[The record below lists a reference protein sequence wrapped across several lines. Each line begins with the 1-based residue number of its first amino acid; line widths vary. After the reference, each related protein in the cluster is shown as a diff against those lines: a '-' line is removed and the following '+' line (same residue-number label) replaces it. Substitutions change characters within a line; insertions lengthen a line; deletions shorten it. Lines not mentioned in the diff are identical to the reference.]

1 MSREKLLTPLA
12 ISVITIG
19 IVGIT
24 ANDSETFDGFISFLT
39 VFITTVAIF
48 AVFALGLNV
57 QWGYT
62 GIFNFG
68 IVGFFMVGAYTS
80 ALITK
85 APASTEF
92 VRYVGGLDLAEGLG
106 PLNLE
111 GLTGFVMGALAGAA
125 MSGVVAFLVAI
136 PALRLRED
144 YLAIATIGIAEVF
157 RRIAIEE
164 EGLVNGTRG
173 LTGIPRP
180 LHDLVSPPDYKY
192 IYLVIAVV
200 ILAII
205 FVAIERAARSPW
217 GRVLKA
223 IREDELATAASG
235 KNIWSFRVQAF
246 VLGAMIMGIGGAVY
260 SANQGSIVPDT
271 FSHFFGTF
279 IIWAMLMVGGSGS
292 NRGALVGA
300 YVVWGFW
307 TLAGLIQPH
316 VPEWAETLRLQHLR
330 SDLPQELED
339 RTPYVRDLLIGLLIV
354 VVLLLRPKGLMGE
367 EGRVSLFA
375 GREDKREPPPVR
387 DSAAGSTDEKSPAG

>member
-1 MSREKLLTPLA
+1 MPRDRIVAFLA
-12 ISVITIG
+12 VSAITVG

-24 ANDSETFDGFISFLT
+24 ANDSDSLSGFISFLT

-68 IVGFFMVGAYTS
+68 IVAFFMVGAYTS
-80 ALITK
+80 ALVTK
-85 APASTEF
+85 APASGEF
-92 VRYVGGLDLAEGLG
+92 VRYVGGLNLAERLG

-111 GLTGFVMGALAGAA
+111 GLTGFVLGALAAAA
-125 MSGVVAFLVAI
+125 MSGIVAFLVAI

-192 IYLVIAVV
+192 IYFGIAVV
-200 ILAII
+200 ILVII

-235 KNIWSFRVQAF
+235 KNIWAFRMQAF
-246 VLGAMIMGIGGAVY
+246 VLGAMIMGVGGAVY

-292 NRGALVGA
+292 NRGAVVGA

-316 VPEWAETLRLQHLR
+316 VPELAEALRLQHLR

-367 EGRVSLFA
+367 ERRVSLFV
-375 GREDKREPPPVR
+375 GEEDKREAPRVGA
-387 DSAAGSTDEKSPAG
+387 SAAGSEEE

>member
-1 MSREKLLTPLA
+1 MDRGRLVAFLAVLA
-12 ISVITIG
+12 ITAG
-19 IVGIT
+19 IVGIS
-24 ANDSETFDGFISFLT
+24 ANDSESLNGFISFLT
-39 VFITTVAIF
+39 VFLTTVAIF
-48 AVFALGLNV
+48 AIFALGLNV

-68 IVGFFMVGAYTS
+68 IVAFFMVGAYTS
-80 ALITK
+80 ALVTK
-85 APASTEF
+85 EPSSSEF
-92 VRYVGGLDLAEGLG
+92 VKYVGGLDLAEGLG

-111 GLTGFVMGALAGAA
+111 GLTGFILGALAAA
-125 MSGVVAFLVAI
+125 VVSGIVAFLIAI

-144 YLAIATIGIAEVF
+144 YLAIATIGVAEVL

-180 LHDLVSPPDYKY
+180 LHDLVSPPDYKF
-192 IYLVIAVV
+192 IYLAIAVV
-200 ILAII
+200 VLVII
-205 FVAIERAARSPW
+205 FIAIERGARSPW

-235 KNIWSFRVQAF
+235 KNIFAFRMQAF

-292 NRGALVGA
+292 NRGAILGA

-307 TLAGLIQPH
+307 TLTGLVQPH
-316 VPEWAETLRLQHLR
+316 
-330 SDLPQELED
+330 LPAALEA
-339 RTPYVRDLLIGLLIV
+339 RTSYIRDLLIGLLIV
-354 VVLLLRPKGLMGE
+354 VTLLLRPHGLMGE
-367 EGRVSLFA
+367 EKRVSLFA
-375 GREDKREPPPVR
+375 EQESKREAPQVGAP
-387 DSAAGSTDEKSPAG
+387 AAGPTEG

>member
-1 MSREKLLTPLA
+1 MERGRLVAFLA
-12 ISVITIG
+12 VAAITAG
-19 IVGIT
+19 IVGIS
-24 ANDSETFDGFISFLT
+24 ANDSASLNGFISFLT

-48 AVFALGLNV
+48 AIFTLGLNV

-68 IVGFFMVGAYTS
+68 IVAFFMVGAYTS
-80 ALITK
+80 ALLTK
-85 APASTEF
+85 GPSSSEF
-92 VRYVGGLDLAEGLG
+92 VKYVGGLNLAEGLG
-106 PLNLE
+106 PLNLH
-111 GLTGFVMGALAGAA
+111 GLTGFVLGALGAA
-125 MSGVVAFLVAI
+125 VVSGIVAFLIAI

-144 YLAIATIGIAEVF
+144 YLAIATIGVAEVF

-180 LHDLVSPPDYKY
+180 LHDLVSPPDYKF
-192 IYLVIAVV
+192 IYLAIAVIV
-200 ILAII
+200 LLII
-205 FVAIERAARSPW
+205 FVAIERGARSPW

-235 KNIWSFRVQAF
+235 KNIFAFRMQAF

-292 NRGALVGA
+292 NRGAILGA

-307 TLAGLIQPH
+307 TLTGLIQPH
-316 VPEWAETLRLQHLR
+316 LPAVLET
-330 SDLPQELED
+330 
-339 RTPYVRDLLIGLLIV
+339 RTSYIRDLLIGLLIIV
-354 VVLLLRPKGLMGE
+354 MLLLRPHGLMGE
-367 EGRVSLFA
+367 EKRVSLFA
-375 GREDKREPPPVR
+375 EQKTKRKTPRVG
-387 DSAAGSTDEKSPAG
+387 APAGPTEE

>member
-1 MSREKLLTPLA
+1 MDRGRLVALLAVLA
-12 ISVITIG
+12 ITTG

-24 ANDSETFDGFISFLT
+24 ANDSESLNGFISFLT
-39 VFITTVAIF
+39 VFLTTVAIF
-48 AVFALGLNV
+48 AIFALGLNV

-68 IVGFFMVGAYTS
+68 IVAFFMVGAYTS
-80 ALITK
+80 ALVTK
-85 APASTEF
+85 EPSSSEF
-92 VRYVGGLDLAEGLG
+92 VRYVGGLGLAEGLG

-111 GLTGFVMGALAGAA
+111 GLTGFILGALAAA
-125 MSGVVAFLVAI
+125 VVSGIVAFLIAI

-144 YLAIATIGIAEVF
+144 YLAIATIGVAEVL

-180 LHDLVSPPDYKY
+180 LHDLVSPPDYKF
-192 IYLVIAVV
+192 IYLAIAVV
-200 ILAII
+200 VLVII
-205 FVAIERAARSPW
+205 FIAIERGARSPW

-235 KNIWSFRVQAF
+235 KNIFAFRMQAF

-292 NRGALVGA
+292 NRGAILGA

-307 TLAGLIQPH
+307 TLTGLVQPH
-316 VPEWAETLRLQHLR
+316 
-330 SDLPQELED
+330 LPAALEA
-339 RTPYVRDLLIGLLIV
+339 RTSYIRDLLIGLLIV
-354 VVLLLRPKGLMGE
+354 VTLLLRPHGLMGE
-367 EGRVSLFA
+367 EKRVSLFA
-375 GREDKREPPPVR
+375 EQESKREAPQVGAP
-387 DSAAGSTDEKSPAG
+387 AAGPTEG

>member
-1 MSREKLLTPLA
+1 MDRDRLLTFLSV
-12 ISVITIG
+12 SVITAG

-24 ANDSETFDGFISFLT
+24 ANDSSNLDGFLAYLT

-48 AVFALGLNV
+48 AVFSLGLNV

-80 ALITK
+80 ALLTK
-85 APASTEF
+85 APSHGEF

-111 GLTGFVMGALAGAA
+111 GLTGFVLGALAAA
-125 MSGVVAFLVAI
+125 AVSGIVAFLVAI

-192 IYLVIAVV
+192 IYFGIAVV
-200 ILAII
+200 VLIII

-235 KNIWSFRVQAF
+235 KNIWSFRMQAF

-292 NRGALVGA
+292 NRGAIVGA

-316 VPEWAETLRLQHLR
+316 IPEAAEALRLQHLR
-330 SDLPQELED
+330 SDLPQELEA

-354 VVLLLRPKGLMGE
+354 VVLLLRPTGLMGE
-367 EGRVSLFA
+367 ERRVSLFV
-375 GREDKREPPPVR
+375 GEEDKREPPPAQA
-387 DSAAGSTDEKSPAG
+387 SATGSTEE

>member
-1 MSREKLLTPLA
+1 MIRERLLTPLA
-12 ISVITIG
+12 LLVITAG

-24 ANDSETFDGFISFLT
+24 ANDSRNLDGFIAYLT

-80 ALITK
+80 ALLTK
-85 APASTEF
+85 APSHGEF
-92 VRYVGGLDLAEGLG
+92 VRYVGGLNLAEGLG

-111 GLTGFVMGALAGAA
+111 GLTGFVLGALAAA
-125 MSGVVAFLVAI
+125 VVSGIVAFLVAI

-180 LHDLVSPPDYKY
+180 LHDLVSPQDYKY
-192 IYLVIAVV
+192 IYFGIAVV
-200 ILAII
+200 VLIII

-223 IREDELATAASG
+223 IREDELATSASG
-235 KNIWSFRVQAF
+235 KNIWSFRMQAF

-292 NRGALVGA
+292 NRGAIVGA

-316 VPEWAETLRLQHLR
+316 IPEAAEALRLQHLR

-367 EGRVSLFA
+367 ERRVSLFV
-375 GREDKREPPPVR
+375 GEEDKREPPPAQA
-387 DSAAGSTDEKSPAG
+387 SATGSTEE

>member
-1 MSREKLLTPLA
+1 MDRGRLVPFLAVLA
-12 ISVITIG
+12 ITAG

-24 ANDSETFDGFISFLT
+24 ANDSESLEGFISFLT
-39 VFITTVAIF
+39 VFLTTVAIF
-48 AVFALGLNV
+48 AIFALGLNV

-68 IVGFFMVGAYTS
+68 IVAFFMVGAYTS
-80 ALITK
+80 ALVTK
-85 APASTEF
+85 EPSSSEF
-92 VRYVGGLDLAEGLG
+92 VKYVGGLGLAEGLG

-111 GLTGFVMGALAGAA
+111 GLTGFILGALAAA
-125 MSGVVAFLVAI
+125 VVSGIVAFLIAI

-144 YLAIATIGIAEVF
+144 YLAIATIGVAEVF

-180 LHDLVSPPDYKY
+180 LHDLVSPPDYKF
-192 IYLVIAVV
+192 IYLAIAVV
-200 ILAII
+200 VLVII
-205 FVAIERAARSPW
+205 FVAIERGARSPW

-235 KNIWSFRVQAF
+235 KNIFAFRMQAF

-292 NRGALVGA
+292 NRGAIVGA

-307 TLAGLIQPH
+307 TLTGLVQPH
-316 VPEWAETLRLQHLR
+316 
-330 SDLPQELED
+330 LPAALEA
-339 RTPYVRDLLIGLLIV
+339 RTSYIRDLLIGLLIV
-354 VVLLLRPKGLMGE
+354 VTLLLRPNGLMGE
-367 EGRVSLFA
+367 EKRVSLFA
-375 GREDKREPPPVR
+375 EQESKREAPQV
-387 DSAAGSTDEKSPAG
+387 DAPAVGPTEG

>member
-1 MSREKLLTPLA
+1 MPQGQAPRIFWRSRPSQPASSASPPTTPTSL
-12 ISVITIG
+12 S
-19 IVGIT
+19 
-24 ANDSETFDGFISFLT
+24 GFISFLT

-80 ALITK
+80 ALVTK
-85 APASTEF
+85 SPSSGEF

-111 GLTGFVMGALAGAA
+111 GLTGFVLGALAAA
-125 MSGVVAFLVAI
+125 AVSGVVAFLVAI

-192 IYLVIAVV
+192 IYFGIAVV
-200 ILAII
+200 VLVII

-235 KNIWSFRVQAF
+235 KNIWAFRMQAF

-292 NRGALVGA
+292 NRGAIVGA

-316 VPEWAETLRLQHLR
+316 VPEAAEALRLQHLR

-339 RTPYVRDLLIGLLIV
+339 AHPLCA
-354 VVLLLRPKGLMGE
+354 RPAHRAADRGCAPPATEGVDGGGEKGLAVRGA
-367 EGRVSLFA
+367 RKTSA
-375 GREDKREPPPVR
+375 KRRLCGPPP
-387 DSAAGSTDEKSPAG
+387 PAQREE

>member
-1 MSREKLLTPLA
+1 MARDRLLTLLA
-12 ISVITIG
+12 VSIITVG
-19 IVGIT
+19 IVGIS
-24 ANDSETFDGFISFLT
+24 ANDSETFGGFISFLT
-39 VFITTVAIF
+39 VFVTTVAIF
-48 AVFALGLNV
+48 AIFALGLNV

-68 IVGFFMVGAYTS
+68 VVAFFMVGAYTS
-80 ALITK
+80 ALVTK
-85 APASTEF
+85 APSSSEF

-111 GLTGFVMGALAGAA
+111 GLTGFVLGALAAA
-125 MSGVVAFLVAI
+125 VASGVVAFLIAI

-144 YLAIATIGIAEVF
+144 YLAIATIGIAEVL

-192 IYLVIAVV
+192 IYFGIAIVVLV
-200 ILAII
+200 II

-235 KNIWSFRVQAF
+235 KNILAFRMQAF
-246 VLGAMIMGIGGAVY
+246 VLGAMIMGVGGAVY
-260 SANQGSIVPDT
+260 AANQGSIVPDT

-292 NRGALVGA
+292 NRGAILGA

-307 TLAGLIQPH
+307 TLTGLIQPH
-316 VPEWAETLRLQHLR
+316 
-330 SDLPQELED
+330 LPTALEA
-339 RTPYVRDLLIGLLIV
+339 RTSYIRDLLIGLLIV
-354 VVLLLRPKGLMGE
+354 VVLLLRPHGLMGE
-367 EGRVSLFA
+367 ERRVSLFA
-375 GREDKREPPPVR
+375 GQEDKQKEPLAGAPATG
-387 DSAAGSTDEKSPAG
+387 SAEE

>member
-1 MSREKLLTPLA
+1 MLRERLVTLLAVLA
-12 ISVITIG
+12 ITTG
-19 IVGIT
+19 IVGIS
-24 ANDSETFDGFISFLT
+24 ANDSETLGGFISFLT
-39 VFITTVAIF
+39 VFVTTVAIF

-80 ALITK
+80 ALVTK
-85 APASTEF
+85 EPSSNEF
-92 VRYVGGLDLAEGLG
+92 VRYVGGLNLAERLG

-111 GLTGFVMGALAGAA
+111 GLTGFVIGALAAA
-125 MSGVVAFLVAI
+125 VVSGIVAFLVAI
-136 PALRLRED
+136 PTLRLRED

-192 IYLVIAVV
+192 IYFGIAVV
-200 ILAII
+200 VLIII

-223 IREDELATAASG
+223 IREDELATSASG
-235 KNIWSFRVQAF
+235 KNIFAFRMQAF

-271 FSHFFGTF
+271 FTHFFGTF

-292 NRGALVGA
+292 NRGAILGA

-307 TLAGLIQPH
+307 TLTGLIQPH
-316 VPEWAETLRLQHLR
+316 
-330 SDLPQELED
+330 LPGALEA
-339 RTPYVRDLLIGLLIV
+339 RTSYIRDLLIGLLIV
-354 VVLLLRPKGLMGE
+354 VVLLLRPNGLVGE
-367 EGRVSLFA
+367 ERRVSLFA
-375 GREDKREPPPVR
+375 EEEDKRAATRVGAP
-387 DSAAGSTDEKSPAG
+387 AAGSAEE

>member
-1 MSREKLLTPLA
+1 MDRGRLVAFLAVLA
-12 ISVITIG
+12 ITAG
-19 IVGIT
+19 IVGIS
-24 ANDSETFDGFISFLT
+24 ANDSESLNGFISFLT
-39 VFITTVAIF
+39 VFLTTVAIF
-48 AVFALGLNV
+48 AIFALGLNV

-68 IVGFFMVGAYTS
+68 IVAFFMVGAYTS
-80 ALITK
+80 ALVTK
-85 APASTEF
+85 EPSSSEF
-92 VRYVGGLDLAEGLG
+92 VKYVGGLDLAEGLG
-106 PLNLE
+106 PLNLH
-111 GLTGFVMGALAGAA
+111 GLTGFVLGALAAA
-125 MSGVVAFLVAI
+125 VVSGIVAFLIAI

-144 YLAIATIGIAEVF
+144 YLAIATIGVAEVL

-180 LHDLVSPPDYKY
+180 LHDLVSPPDYKF
-192 IYLVIAVV
+192 IYLAIAVV
-200 ILAII
+200 VLVII
-205 FVAIERAARSPW
+205 FIAIERGARSPW

-235 KNIWSFRVQAF
+235 KNIFAFRMQAF

-292 NRGALVGA
+292 NRGAILGA

-307 TLAGLIQPH
+307 TLTGLVQPH
-316 VPEWAETLRLQHLR
+316 
-330 SDLPQELED
+330 LPAALEA
-339 RTPYVRDLLIGLLIV
+339 RTSYIRDLLIGLLIV
-354 VVLLLRPKGLMGE
+354 VTLLLRPHGLMGE
-367 EGRVSLFA
+367 EKRVSLFA
-375 GREDKREPPPVR
+375 EQESKREAPQVGAP
-387 DSAAGSTDEKSPAG
+387 AAGPTEG

>member
-1 MSREKLLTPLA
+1 MERGRLVPFLA
-12 ISVITIG
+12 VMAITAG

-24 ANDSETFDGFISFLT
+24 ANDSESLEGFISFLT
-39 VFITTVAIF
+39 VFLTTVAIF
-48 AVFALGLNV
+48 AIFALGLNV

-68 IVGFFMVGAYTS
+68 IVAFFMVGAYTS
-80 ALITK
+80 AIVTK
-85 APASTEF
+85 EPSSGEF
-92 VRYVGGLDLAEGLG
+92 VKYVGGLNLAEGLG
-106 PLNLE
+106 PLNLH
-111 GLTGFVMGALAGAA
+111 GLTGFILGALAAA
-125 MSGVVAFLVAI
+125 VVSGIVAFLIAI

-144 YLAIATIGIAEVF
+144 YLAIATIGVAEVF

-180 LHDLVSPPDYKY
+180 LHDLVSPPDYKF
-192 IYLVIAVV
+192 IYLAIVVV
-200 ILAII
+200 ILVII
-205 FVAIERAARSPW
+205 FVAIERGARSPW

-235 KNIWSFRVQAF
+235 KNIFAFRMQAF

-292 NRGALVGA
+292 NRGAILGA

-307 TLAGLIQPH
+307 TLTGLIQPH
-316 VPEWAETLRLQHLR
+316 LPAALET
-330 SDLPQELED
+330 
-339 RTPYVRDLLIGLLIV
+339 RTSYIRDLLIGLLIV
-354 VVLLLRPKGLMGE
+354 VVLLLRPRGLMGE
-367 EGRVSLFA
+367 EKRVSLFA
-375 GREDKREPPPVR
+375 EQESKPEAPREGAP
-387 DSAAGSTDEKSPAG
+387 AAGPTEE

>member
-1 MSREKLLTPLA
+1 MARDRLIPFLA
-12 ISVITIG
+12 VAVITAG
-19 IVGIT
+19 IVGI
-24 ANDSETFDGFISFLT
+24 AGNDSESLDGLLAYLT
-39 VFITTVAIF
+39 VFVTTVAVF

-68 IVGFFMVGAYTS
+68 IVAFFMVGAYTS
-80 ALITK
+80 ALVTK
-85 APASTEF
+85 APSSSEF
-92 VRYVGGLDLAEGLG
+92 VKYVGGLDLAEGLG

-111 GLTGFVMGALAGAA
+111 GLTGYVLGALAAA
-125 MSGVVAFLVAI
+125 VVSGIVAFLVAI

-173 LTGIPRP
+173 LTGVPRP
-180 LHDLVSPPDYKY
+180 LHDLVEPQDYKY
-192 IYLVIAVV
+192 IYFAIAVV
-200 ILAII
+200 VLIII

-235 KNIWSFRVQAF
+235 KNILAFRMQSF

-292 NRGALVGA
+292 NRGAILGA
-300 YVVWGFW
+300 YIVWGFW
-307 TLAGLIQPH
+307 TLTGLIQPH
-316 VPEWAETLRLQHLR
+316 VPEAAEALRLDHLR
-330 SDLPQELED
+330 SDLPQELEA
-339 RTPYVRDLLIGLLIV
+339 RTPYIRDLLIGSLIV
-354 VVLLLRPKGLMGE
+354 VVLLLRPNGLIGE
-367 EGRVSLFA
+367 ERRVSLFA
-375 GREDKREPPPVR
+375 AREDEREAPQVGAP
-387 DSAAGSTDEKSPAG
+387 ATGSEEQ

>member
-1 MSREKLLTPLA
+1 MDRGRLVAFLAVLA
-12 ISVITIG
+12 ITAG
-19 IVGIT
+19 IVGIS
-24 ANDSETFDGFISFLT
+24 ANDSESLNGFISFLT
-39 VFITTVAIF
+39 VFLTTVAIF
-48 AVFALGLNV
+48 AIFALGLNV

-68 IVGFFMVGAYTS
+68 IVAFFMVGAYTS
-80 ALITK
+80 ALVTK
-85 APASTEF
+85 EPSSSEF
-92 VRYVGGLDLAEGLG
+92 VKYVGGLNLAEGLG
-106 PLNLE
+106 PLNLH
-111 GLTGFVMGALAGAA
+111 GLTGFVLGALAAA
-125 MSGVVAFLVAI
+125 VVSGIVAFLIAI

-144 YLAIATIGIAEVF
+144 YLAIATIGVAEVL

-180 LHDLVSPPDYKY
+180 LHDLVSPPDYKF
-192 IYLVIAVV
+192 IYLAIAVV
-200 ILAII
+200 VLVII
-205 FVAIERAARSPW
+205 FIAIERGARSPW

-235 KNIWSFRVQAF
+235 KNIFAFRMQAF

-292 NRGALVGA
+292 NRGAILGA

-307 TLAGLIQPH
+307 TLTGLVQPH
-316 VPEWAETLRLQHLR
+316 
-330 SDLPQELED
+330 LPAALEA
-339 RTPYVRDLLIGLLIV
+339 RTSYIRDLLIGLLIV
-354 VVLLLRPKGLMGE
+354 VTLLLRPHGLMGE
-367 EGRVSLFA
+367 EKRVSLFA
-375 GREDKREPPPVR
+375 EQESKREAPQVGAP
-387 DSAAGSTDEKSPAG
+387 AAGPTEG

>member
-1 MSREKLLTPLA
+1 MARDRLLTLLA
-12 ISVITIG
+12 VSIITVG
-19 IVGIT
+19 IVGIS
-24 ANDSETFDGFISFLT
+24 ANDSETFGGFISFLT
-39 VFITTVAIF
+39 VFVTTVAIF

-68 IVGFFMVGAYTS
+68 VVAFFMVGAYTS
-80 ALITK
+80 ALVTK
-85 APASTEF
+85 APSSSEF

-111 GLTGFVMGALAGAA
+111 GLTGFVLGALAAA
-125 MSGVVAFLVAI
+125 VASGVVAFLIAI

-144 YLAIATIGIAEVF
+144 YLAIATIGIAEVL

-192 IYLVIAVV
+192 IYFGIAIVVLV
-200 ILAII
+200 II

-235 KNIWSFRVQAF
+235 KNILAFRMQAF
-246 VLGAMIMGIGGAVY
+246 VLGAMIMGVGGAVY
-260 SANQGSIVPDT
+260 AANQGSIVPDT

-292 NRGALVGA
+292 NRGAILGA

-307 TLAGLIQPH
+307 TLTGLIQPH
-316 VPEWAETLRLQHLR
+316 
-330 SDLPQELED
+330 LPTALEA
-339 RTPYVRDLLIGLLIV
+339 RTSYIRDLLIGLLIV
-354 VVLLLRPKGLMGE
+354 VVLLLRPHGLMGE
-367 EGRVSLFA
+367 ERRVSLFA
-375 GREDKREPPPVR
+375 EQEDKQKEPLAGAPATG
-387 DSAAGSTDEKSPAG
+387 SAED

>member
-1 MSREKLLTPLA
+1 MPRERLPAFLA
-12 ISVITIG
+12 VSAITAG

-24 ANDSETFDGFISFLT
+24 ANDSESLDGFISFMT

-48 AVFALGLNV
+48 GVFALGLNV

-80 ALITK
+80 ALVTK
-85 APASTEF
+85 SPSSGEF

-111 GLTGFVMGALAGAA
+111 GLTGFILGALAAA
-125 MSGVVAFLVAI
+125 AVSGVVAFLVAI

-192 IYLVIAVV
+192 IYLAIAVV
-200 ILAII
+200 VLVII

-223 IREDELATAASG
+223 IREDELATSASG

-316 VPEWAETLRLQHLR
+316 VPEWAEALRLQHLR

-339 RTPYVRDLLIGLLIV
+339 RTPYMRDLLIGLLIV

-367 EGRVSLFA
+367 ERRVSLFV
-375 GREDKREPPPVR
+375 GEEDKRASPPVTASAS
-387 DSAAGSTDEKSPAG
+387 DSTEE

>member
-1 MSREKLLTPLA
+1 MARDRLVPLLA
-12 ISVITIG
+12 VAVITFG

-24 ANDSETFDGFISFLT
+24 ANDSESLNGFISYLT

-68 IVGFFMVGAYTS
+68 IVAFFMVGAYTS
-80 ALITK
+80 ALVTK
-85 APASTEF
+85 SPSSSEF

-111 GLTGFVMGALAGAA
+111 GLTGFVLGALAAA
-125 MSGVVAFLVAI
+125 VVSGIVAFLVAI

-192 IYLVIAVV
+192 IYLAIAVV
-200 ILAII
+200 VLVII

-235 KNIWSFRVQAF
+235 KNIFAFRMQAF

-292 NRGALVGA
+292 NRGAIVGA

-307 TLAGLIQPH
+307 TIAGLIQPH
-316 VPEWAETLRLQHLR
+316 VPQVAEALRLDSIR
-330 SDLPQELED
+330 SDLPQELEA

-354 VVLLLRPKGLMGE
+354 VVLLLRPNGLVGE
-367 EGRVSLFA
+367 ERRVSLFA
-375 GREDKREPPPVR
+375 GREDEREAPQVR
-387 DSAAGSTDEKSPAG
+387 APATGSAEE

>member
-1 MSREKLLTPLA
+1 MFRDKLLTPLA
-12 ISVITIG
+12 LSVITVG
-19 IVGIT
+19 IVGIS
-24 ANDSETFDGFISFLT
+24 ANDSESLDGFISFLT

-80 ALITK
+80 ALVTK

-111 GLTGFVMGALAGAA
+111 GLTGFVIGALAAAA
-125 MSGVVAFLVAI
+125 MSGIVAFLVAI

-144 YLAIATIGIAEVF
+144 YLAIATIGVAEVF

-192 IYLVIAVV
+192 IYLAIAVV
-200 ILAII
+200 VLVII

-292 NRGALVGA
+292 NRGAIVGA

-316 VPEWAETLRLQHLR
+316 VPEWAEALRLQHLR

-354 VVLLLRPKGLMGE
+354 TVLLLRPKGLMGE

-375 GREDKREPPPVR
+375 GREDKREPPPAR
-387 DSAAGSTDEKSPAG
+387 ASAAAEEE

>member
-1 MSREKLLTPLA
+1 
-12 ISVITIG
+12 
-19 IVGIT
+19 
-24 ANDSETFDGFISFLT
+24 
-39 VFITTVAIF
+39 
-48 AVFALGLNV
+48 VFALGLNV

-80 ALITK
+80 ALVTK
-85 APASTEF
+85 SPSSGEF

-111 GLTGFVMGALAGAA
+111 GLTGFVLGALAGATV
-125 MSGVVAFLVAI
+125 SGIVAFLVAI

-192 IYLVIAVV
+192 IYFGVAVV
-200 ILAII
+200 VLIII

-235 KNIWSFRVQAF
+235 KNIWAFRMQAF

-292 NRGALVGA
+292 NRGAILGA

-307 TLAGLIQPH
+307 TLTGLIQPH
-316 VPEWAETLRLQHLR
+316 LPEA
-330 SDLPQELED
+330 LEA
-339 RTPYVRDLLIGLLIV
+339 RTSYIRDLLIGLLIV
-354 VVLLLRPKGLMGE
+354 VVLLLRPNGLMGE
-367 EGRVSLFA
+367 ERRVSLFV
-375 GREDKREPPPVR
+375 GEEDKREPPLAR
-387 DSAAGSTDEKSPAG
+387 AATTGAEE

>member
-1 MSREKLLTPLA
+1 MARDRLLTLLA
-12 ISVITIG
+12 VSIITVG
-19 IVGIT
+19 IVGISG
-24 ANDSETFDGFISFLT
+24 NDSETFGGFISFLT
-39 VFITTVAIF
+39 VFVTTVAIF

-68 IVGFFMVGAYTS
+68 VVAFFMVGAYTS
-80 ALITK
+80 ALVTK
-85 APASTEF
+85 APSSSEF

-111 GLTGFVMGALAGAA
+111 GLTGFVLGALAAA
-125 MSGVVAFLVAI
+125 VASGVVAFLIAI

-144 YLAIATIGIAEVF
+144 YLAIATIGIAEVL

-192 IYLVIAVV
+192 IYFGIAIVVLV
-200 ILAII
+200 II

-235 KNIWSFRVQAF
+235 KNILAFRMQAF
-246 VLGAMIMGIGGAVY
+246 VLGAMIMGVGGAVY
-260 SANQGSIVPDT
+260 AANQGSIVPDT

-292 NRGALVGA
+292 NRGAILGA

-307 TLAGLIQPH
+307 TLTGLIQPH
-316 VPEWAETLRLQHLR
+316 
-330 SDLPQELED
+330 LPTALEA
-339 RTPYVRDLLIGLLIV
+339 RTSYIRDLLIGLLIV
-354 VVLLLRPKGLMGE
+354 VVLLLRPHGLMGE
-367 EGRVSLFA
+367 ERRVSLFA
-375 GREDKREPPPVR
+375 EQEDKQKEPLAGAPATG
-387 DSAAGSTDEKSPAG
+387 SAED

>member
-1 MSREKLLTPLA
+1 MAKDRLIALLA
-12 ISVITIG
+12 VAVITFG

-24 ANDSETFDGFISFLT
+24 ANDSETLGGFISFLT

-80 ALITK
+80 ALVTK
-85 APASTEF
+85 APSGGGEF
-92 VRYVGGLDLAEGLG
+92 VRYVGGLDLAARLG

-111 GLTGFVMGALAGAA
+111 GLTGFVIGALAAA
-125 MSGVVAFLVAI
+125 AVSGIVAFLVAI

-192 IYLVIAVV
+192 IYFGIAVV
-200 ILAII
+200 ILIII

-235 KNIWSFRVQAF
+235 KNIFAFRMQAF

-292 NRGALVGA
+292 NRGAIVGA

-307 TLAGLIQPH
+307 TLTGLIQPH
-316 VPEWAETLRLQHLR
+316 
-330 SDLPQELED
+330 LPQALEA
-339 RTPYVRDLLIGLLIV
+339 RTSYIRDLLIGLLIV
-354 VVLLLRPKGLMGE
+354 VVLLLRPNGLMGE
-367 EGRVSLFA
+367 ERSVSLFV
-375 GREDKREPPPVR
+375 GEEDKREAPRAPAP
-387 DSAAGSTDEKSPAG
+387 AAGSAEE

>member
-1 MSREKLLTPLA
+1 MERGRLVAFLAVLA
-12 ISVITIG
+12 ITAG

-24 ANDSETFDGFISFLT
+24 ANDSESLDGFISFLT
-39 VFITTVAIF
+39 VFLTTVAIF
-48 AVFALGLNV
+48 AIFTLGLNV

-68 IVGFFMVGAYTS
+68 IVAFFMVGAYTS
-80 ALITK
+80 ALVTK
-85 APASTEF
+85 EPSSSEF
-92 VRYVGGLDLAEGLG
+92 VKYVGGLGLAEGLG

-111 GLTGFVMGALAGAA
+111 GLTGFILGALAAA
-125 MSGVVAFLVAI
+125 VVSGIVAFLIAI

-144 YLAIATIGIAEVF
+144 YLAIATIGVAEVF

-180 LHDLVSPPDYKY
+180 LHDLVSPPDYKF
-192 IYLVIAVV
+192 IYLAIAVV
-200 ILAII
+200 VLVII
-205 FVAIERAARSPW
+205 FVAIERGARSPW

-235 KNIWSFRVQAF
+235 KNIFAFRMQAF

-292 NRGALVGA
+292 NRGAIVGA

-307 TLAGLIQPH
+307 TLTGLIQPH
-316 VPEWAETLRLQHLR
+316 
-330 SDLPQELED
+330 LPAALEA
-339 RTPYVRDLLIGLLIV
+339 RTSYIRDLLIGLLIV
-354 VVLLLRPKGLMGE
+354 VTLLLRPNGLMGE
-367 EGRVSLFA
+367 EKRVSLFV
-375 GREDKREPPPVR
+375 EQENKRQPPQVVAPATE
-387 DSAAGSTDEKSPAG
+387 SAEG

>member
-1 MSREKLLTPLA
+1 MARDRLIPFLA
-12 ISVITIG
+12 VAVITAG

-24 ANDSETFDGFISFLT
+24 ANDSETLDGFISYLT

-48 AVFALGLNV
+48 GVFALGLNV

-85 APASTEF
+85 APSSSEF

-111 GLTGFVMGALAGAA
+111 GLTGYVLGALAAA
-125 MSGVVAFLVAI
+125 VVSGIVAFLVAI

-180 LHDLVSPPDYKY
+180 LHDLVSPQDYKY
-192 IYLVIAVV
+192 IYFGIAVV
-200 ILAII
+200 VLIII

-235 KNIWSFRVQAF
+235 KNIWSFRMQAF

-292 NRGALVGA
+292 NRGAIVGA

-316 VPEWAETLRLQHLR
+316 IPEAAEALRLQHLR
-330 SDLPQELED
+330 SDLPQELEA

-367 EGRVSLFA
+367 ERRVSLFV
-375 GREDKREPPPVR
+375 GEEDKREPPPAQA
-387 DSAAGSTDEKSPAG
+387 SATGSTEE

>member
-1 MSREKLLTPLA
+1 MLRERLVTLLVVSA
-12 ISVITIG
+12 ITIG

-24 ANDSETFDGFISFLT
+24 ANDSESLDGFISFLT

-68 IVGFFMVGAYTS
+68 IVGFFMVGAYSS
-80 ALITK
+80 ALMTK
-85 APASTEF
+85 APSSSEF
-92 VRYVGGLDLAEGLG
+92 VKYVGGLDLADRLG
-106 PLNLE
+106 PLNFE
-111 GLTGFVMGALAGAA
+111 GLTGFVLGALAAA
-125 MSGVVAFLVAI
+125 VISGIVAFLVAI

-192 IYLVIAVV
+192 IYFGIAVV
-200 ILAII
+200 ILVII

-235 KNIWSFRVQAF
+235 KNIFAFRMQAF

-260 SANQGSIVPDT
+260 AANQGSIVPDT

-292 NRGALVGA
+292 NRGAILGA

-307 TLAGLIQPH
+307 TLTGLIQPH
-316 VPEWAETLRLQHLR
+316 
-330 SDLPQELED
+330 LPAELEA
-339 RTPYVRDLLIGLLIV
+339 RTSYIRDLLIGLLII
-354 VVLLLRPKGLMGE
+354 VVLLLRPHGLMGE
-367 EGRVSLFA
+367 ERRVSLFA
-375 GREDKREPPPVR
+375 ESEDKRAAPRVGA
-387 DSAAGSTDEKSPAG
+387 SATGSEE

>member
-1 MSREKLLTPLA
+1 MDRGRLVAFLA
-12 ISVITIG
+12 VSAITAG
-19 IVGIT
+19 IVGIS
-24 ANDSETFDGFISFLT
+24 ANDSESLEGFISFLT
-39 VFITTVAIF
+39 VFATTVAIF
-48 AVFALGLNV
+48 AIFTLGLNV

-68 IVGFFMVGAYTS
+68 IVAFFMVGAYTS
-80 ALITK
+80 ALVTK
-85 APASTEF
+85 EPSSSEF
-92 VRYVGGLDLAEGLG
+92 VKYVGGLNLAEGLG
-106 PLNLE
+106 PLNLH
-111 GLTGFVMGALAGAA
+111 GLTGFILGALAAA
-125 MSGVVAFLVAI
+125 VVSGIVAFLIAI

-144 YLAIATIGIAEVF
+144 YLAIATIGVAEVF

-180 LHDLVSPPDYKY
+180 LHDLVSPPDYKF
-192 IYLVIAVV
+192 IYLAIAVV
-200 ILAII
+200 VLIII
-205 FVAIERAARSPW
+205 FIAIERGARSPW

-235 KNIWSFRVQAF
+235 KNIFAFRMQAF

-292 NRGALVGA
+292 NRGAILGA

-307 TLAGLIQPH
+307 TLTGLVQPH
-316 VPEWAETLRLQHLR
+316 LPEA
-330 SDLPQELED
+330 LEA
-339 RTPYVRDLLIGLLIV
+339 RTSYIRDLLIGLLIV
-354 VVLLLRPKGLMGE
+354 VMLLLRPHGLMGE
-367 EGRVSLFA
+367 EKRVSLFA
-375 GREDKREPPPVR
+375 AQETKGEASQVD
-387 DSAAGSTDEKSPAG
+387 APAIGPTEG

>member
-1 MSREKLLTPLA
+1 MDRGRLVAFLAVLA
-12 ISVITIG
+12 ITAG
-19 IVGIT
+19 IVGIS
-24 ANDSETFDGFISFLT
+24 ANDSESLDGFISFLT
-39 VFITTVAIF
+39 VFLTTVAIF
-48 AVFALGLNV
+48 AIFALGLNV

-68 IVGFFMVGAYTS
+68 IVAFFMVGAYTS
-80 ALITK
+80 ALVTK
-85 APASTEF
+85 EPSSSEF
-92 VRYVGGLDLAEGLG
+92 VKYVGGLNLAEGLG
-106 PLNLE
+106 PLNLH
-111 GLTGFVMGALAGAA
+111 GLTGFILGALAAA
-125 MSGVVAFLVAI
+125 VVSGIVAFLIAI

-144 YLAIATIGIAEVF
+144 YLAIATIGVAEVF

-180 LHDLVSPPDYKY
+180 LHDLVSPPDYKF
-192 IYLVIAVV
+192 IYLAIAVV
-200 ILAII
+200 VLVII
-205 FVAIERAARSPW
+205 FIAIERGARSPW

-235 KNIWSFRVQAF
+235 KNIFAFRMQAF

-292 NRGALVGA
+292 NRGAILGA

-307 TLAGLIQPH
+307 TLTGLVQPH
-316 VPEWAETLRLQHLR
+316 
-330 SDLPQELED
+330 LPAALEA
-339 RTPYVRDLLIGLLIV
+339 RTSYIRDLLIGLLIV
-354 VVLLLRPKGLMGE
+354 VTLLLRPHGLMGE
-367 EGRVSLFA
+367 EKRVSLFA
-375 GREDKREPPPVR
+375 EQESKREAPQVGAP
-387 DSAAGSTDEKSPAG
+387 AAGPTEG

>member
-1 MSREKLLTPLA
+1 MERGRLVAFLA
-12 ISVITIG
+12 VMAITVG
-19 IVGIT
+19 IVGIS
-24 ANDSETFDGFISFLT
+24 ANDSASLGGFVSFLT
-39 VFITTVAIF
+39 VFVTTVAIF

-68 IVGFFMVGAYTS
+68 IVAFFMVGAYTS
-80 ALITK
+80 ALVTK
-85 APASTEF
+85 EPSSSEF
-92 VRYVGGLDLAEGLG
+92 VKYVGGLGLAEGLG

-111 GLTGFVMGALAGAA
+111 GLTGFILGALAAA
-125 MSGVVAFLVAI
+125 AVSGIVAFLIAI

-144 YLAIATIGIAEVF
+144 YLAIATIGVAEVF

-192 IYLVIAVV
+192 IYLAIAIVV
-200 ILAII
+200 LVII

-235 KNIWSFRVQAF
+235 KNIFAFRMQAF

-292 NRGALVGA
+292 NRGAILGA

-307 TLAGLIQPH
+307 TLTGLIQPH
-316 VPEWAETLRLQHLR
+316 
-330 SDLPQELED
+330 LPAALEE
-339 RTPYVRDLLIGLLIV
+339 RTSYIRDLLIGLLII
-354 VVLLLRPKGLMGE
+354 VVLLLRPHGLMGE
-367 EGRVSLFA
+367 ERRVSLFA
-375 GREDKREPPPVR
+375 EQEEQETPRMGAP
-387 DSAAGSTDEKSPAG
+387 AAGPTEE